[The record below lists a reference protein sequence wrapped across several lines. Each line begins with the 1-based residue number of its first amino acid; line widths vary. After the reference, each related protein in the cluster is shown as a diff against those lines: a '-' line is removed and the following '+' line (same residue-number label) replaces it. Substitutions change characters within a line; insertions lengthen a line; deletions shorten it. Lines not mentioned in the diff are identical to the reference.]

1 MPAKIQPAPATLPA
15 FRVVLRRWRLDDY
28 EPFAKMKADPEVM
41 RYFPSTLMR
50 EQSDRL
56 IERIESEFEENNFG
70 LWAVE
75 TVDAKQFIGFVG
87 IVRPKFEAHFTPC
100 VEIGWRLAREF
111 WGHGYA
117 PEAARVVLKDGFE
130 RCGLDE
136 IVSMTTVT
144 NEKSRRVMEKIGM
157 TYDPSDDFEHPLLA
171 EGHPLRPHV
180 LYRLTKEKWL
190 GTRD

>member
-1 MPAKIQPAPATLPA
+1 MPTKIEPAPVTLPA
-15 FRVVLRRWRLDDY
+15 FRVLLRRWRSEDC
-28 EPFAKMKADPEVM
+28 EPFARLNADPEVM
-41 RYFPSTLMR
+41 KYFPSMLTR

-56 IERIESEFEENNFG
+56 IERIESEFEECNFG

-75 TVDAKQFIGFVG
+75 TVHTNQFIGFVG

-100 VEIGWRLAREF
+100 VEIGWRLANEF

-130 RCGLDE
+130 RCGLEE

-144 NEKSRRVMEKIGM
+144 NERSRRVMEKIGM
-157 TYDPSDDFEHPLLA
+157 THNPADDFEHPSLP

-180 LYRLTKEKWL
+180 LYRLKREEWCL
-190 GTRD
+190 R

>member
-1 MPAKIQPAPATLPA
+1 MPTKIEPAPVTLPA
-15 FRVVLRRWRLDDY
+15 FRVVLRRWREGDH
-28 EPFAKMKADPEVM
+28 EPFAKMNADEEVM
-41 RYFPSTLMR
+41 KYFPSMLTK
-50 EQSDRL
+50 EQSDKL
-56 IERIESEFEENNFG
+56 IERIEAEFEECNFG

-75 TVDAKQFIGFVG
+75 CIHSNEFMGFVG

-100 VEIGWRLAREF
+100 VEIGWRIAKKF

-144 NEKSRRVMEKIGM
+144 NKNSRRVMEKIGM
-157 TYDPSDDFEHPLLA
+157 THDPADDFEHPSLP

-180 LYRLTKEKWL
+180 LYRLTKAQWL
-190 GTRD
+190 SSP